1 MKNTARKQKTNL
13 VSENVRIAINSKLQ
27 EDEPATKRLDEPDEP
42 PDPDAAAAARRQR
55 ASRAIQARSRIG
67 GRVREGE
74 DVNSRQEIVDEMI
87 LREQV
92 RRVIRIVKEKKRV
105 RKINEDKQL
114 RSIVRKLILSEAGAM
129 DPVDTTP
136 RSNDTVKNHLE
147 ELFQN
152 TIKQVLEDYEALGEK
167 EEREGFFAGFL
178 AGLRNKFDEFDG
190 ITDTTGTD
198 VAAALSEAI
207 DIDIMDDEGPA
218 APDVF
223 IPAGEDSDL
232 ALVDEPG
239 EDEALSAPEEQS
251 PEYKLG
257 YNIAQE
263 TLPKVE
269 TQVLKGYEQFSK
281 VGDQQR
287 ANVYKD
293 WAIINYGLH
302 MINKE
307 KLITGE
313 FPEMPAD
320 FAAELEKFRTTGGTP
335 GASLEGEVPL
345 PPEEA
350 PLPPPEEMAPPLEE
364 SFEFVG

>member
-1 MKNTARKQKTNL
+1 M
-13 VSENVRIAINSKLQ
+13 
-27 EDEPATKRLDEPDEP
+27 
-42 PDPDAAAAARRQR
+42 
-55 ASRAIQARSRIG
+55 
-67 GRVREGE
+67 
-74 DVNSRQEIVDEMI
+74 NSRQEIANELI
-87 LREQV
+87 LREQI
-92 RRVIRIVKEKKRV
+92 RRVIRIVKER
-105 RKINEDKQL
+105 RKGEKLNEEKEL
-114 RSIVRKLILSEAGAM
+114 RSIVRRLILTEAGAL
-129 DPVDTTP
+129 DPVDTAP

-152 TIKQVLEDYEALGEK
+152 TIKQVLEDYEALGEI

-198 VAAALSEAI
+198 IAASLAEAI
-207 DIDIMDDEGPA
+207 DVDFGDEGPM

-223 IPAGEDSDL
+223 IPGGEESDL
-232 ALVDEPG
+232 TPDEEAE
-239 EDEALSAPEEQS
+239 EDGSLPAPEEQS

-257 YNIAQE
+257 YNVAQE

-281 VGDQQR
+281 VGDQER

-313 FPEMPAD
+313 FPELPGD
-320 FAAELEKFRTTGGTP
+320 FAAELEKFRSQGAEGLPDLGGQ
-335 GASLEGEVPL
+335 APL

-350 PLPPPEEMAPPLEE
+350 PLPPEEAPLPPEEAGLPPLEE
-364 SFEFVG
+364 SIEIVG

>member
-1 MKNTARKQKTNL
+1 MNN
-13 VSENVRIAINSKLQ
+13 
-27 EDEPATKRLDEPDEP
+27 
-42 PDPDAAAAARRQR
+42 
-55 ASRAIQARSRIG
+55 
-67 GRVREGE
+67 
-74 DVNSRQEIVDEMI
+74 RQEIVEEMI
-87 LREQV
+87 LREQI
-92 RRVIRIVKEKKRV
+92 RKVIRIVKGRRKKAEAERL
-105 RKINEDKQL
+105 NEEKQL
-114 RSIVRKLILSEAGAM
+114 RSVVRKVILAETGAM
-129 DPVDTTP
+129 NPVTTAP

-152 TIKQVLEDYEALGEK
+152 TIKQVLEDYEALGEM

-190 ITDTTGTD
+190 ITDTTASNVT
-198 VAAALSEAI
+198 AALSEAI
-207 DIDIMDDEGPA
+207 DIDIEDEEGPM

-223 IPAGEDSDL
+223 IPGGEDSDL
-232 ALVDEPG
+232 TPEDEP
-239 EDEALSAPEEQS
+239 EDDVGALSAPEEQS

-281 VGDQQR
+281 VGDQER

-313 FPEMPAD
+313 FPQLPPD
-320 FAAELEKFRTTGGTP
+320 FAAELEKFRAA
-335 GASLEGEVPL
+335 GAEDL
-345 PPEEA
+345 PDLAAAA
-350 PLPPPEEMAPPLEE
+350 PPPPEGVPLPPLEE
-364 SFEFVG
+364 SFELVG

>member
-1 MKNTARKQKTNL
+1 MIDRK
-13 VSENVRIAINSKLQ
+13 EIA
-27 EDEPATKRLDEPDEP
+27 DEL
-42 PDPDAAAAARRQR
+42 
-55 ASRAIQARSRIG
+55 
-67 GRVREGE
+67 
-74 DVNSRQEIVDEMI
+74 I
-87 LREQV
+87 LREQI
-92 RRVIRIVKEKKRV
+92 RKVIRIVKERKRKENV
-105 RKINEDKQL
+105 QRLNEEKQL
-114 RSIVRKLILSEAGAM
+114 RSMLRKIILSEAGAL
-129 DPVDTTP
+129 DPVDTAP

-198 VAAALSEAI
+198 VAAALAEAI

-223 IPAGEDSDL
+223 IPGGEESDL
-232 ALVDEPG
+232 EIEEPEEEIG
-239 EDEALSAPEEQS
+239 LSAPEEQS
-251 PEYKLG
+251 PEYRLG

-281 VGDQQR
+281 VGDQER

-320 FAAELEKFRTTGGTP
+320 FAAELEKFRTTGGTE
-335 GASLEGEVPL
+335 GASLEGGAPLTPEMPPGPPL

-350 PLPPPEEMAPPLEE
+350 PLPPEEAPLPPLEE
-364 SFEFVG
+364 SIEIVG

>member
-1 MKNTARKQKTNL
+1 MM
-13 VSENVRIAINSKLQ
+13 
-27 EDEPATKRLDEPDEP
+27 
-42 PDPDAAAAARRQR
+42 
-55 ASRAIQARSRIG
+55 
-67 GRVREGE
+67 
-74 DVNSRQEIVDEMI
+74 NSRQEIIEEQI
-87 LREQV
+87 LREQI
-92 RRVIRIVKEKKRV
+92 RKVIRIVKGRKKVQRLNEEKELRSV
-105 RKINEDKQL
+105 LRKI
-114 RSIVRKLILSEAGAM
+114 ILSEAGAM
-129 DPVDTTP
+129 DPVDTAP
-136 RSNDTVKNHLE
+136 RSNSTVKNHLE

-152 TIKQVLEDYEALGEK
+152 TIKQVLDDYEALGEK

-190 ITDTTGTD
+190 ITDTTDAGE
-198 VAAALSEAI
+198 VGALAEAI
-207 DIDIMDDEGPA
+207 DIDIEDDEGPM

-223 IPAGEDSDL
+223 IPGGEDSDL
-232 ALVDEPG
+232 TPEEEPL
-239 EDEALSAPEEQS
+239 EDEGPVVAPEEQT

-269 TQVLKGYEQFSK
+269 TQVMKGYEQFAK

-320 FAAELEKFRTTGGTP
+320 FAAELEKFREAGGTE
-335 GASLEGEVPL
+335 GAPLEGGAELPPPPPGEAPLPPEGAPL

-350 PLPPPEEMAPPLEE
+350 PLPPLEE
-364 SFEFVG
+364 SIEIVG

>member
-1 MKNTARKQKTNL
+1 MM
-13 VSENVRIAINSKLQ
+13 
-27 EDEPATKRLDEPDEP
+27 
-42 PDPDAAAAARRQR
+42 
-55 ASRAIQARSRIG
+55 
-67 GRVREGE
+67 
-74 DVNSRQEIVDEMI
+74 NSRQEIVEEMI
-87 LREQV
+87 LREQI
-92 RRVIRIVKEKKRV
+92 RKVIRIVKERRKKADAQMLNEEKELRSML
-105 RKINEDKQL
+105 RKI
-114 RSIVRKLILSEAGAM
+114 ILSEAGAM
-129 DPVDTTP
+129 DPVDTAP
-136 RSNDTVKNHLE
+136 RSNSTVKNHLE

-152 TIKQVLEDYEALGEK
+152 TIKQVMDDYESLGEK

-190 ITDTTGTD
+190 ITDTAD
-198 VAAALSEAI
+198 AAAALEEVI
-207 DIDIMDDEGPA
+207 DINIEDEEGPV

-223 IPAGEDSDL
+223 IPGGEDTDL
-232 ALVDEPG
+232 TPEEEPE
-239 EDEALSAPEEQS
+239 EDLGSVIAPEEQT
-251 PEYKLG
+251 PQYKLG

-269 TQVLKGYEQFSK
+269 TQVMKGYEQFSK
-281 VGDQQR
+281 VGDHER
-287 ANVYKD
+287 AKVYKD

-320 FAAELEKFRTTGGTP
+320 FAAELEKFRAEGGTEE
-335 GASLEGEVPL
+335 AALESPAELP

-350 PLPPPEEMAPPLEE
+350 PLPPLEE

>member
-1 MKNTARKQKTNL
+1 MM
-13 VSENVRIAINSKLQ
+13 
-27 EDEPATKRLDEPDEP
+27 
-42 PDPDAAAAARRQR
+42 
-55 ASRAIQARSRIG
+55 
-67 GRVREGE
+67 
-74 DVNSRQEIVDEMI
+74 NSRQKIVEEMI
-87 LREQV
+87 LREQI
-92 RRVIRIVKEKKRV
+92 RKVIRIVKERRKKADAQMLNEEKELRSML
-105 RKINEDKQL
+105 RKI
-114 RSIVRKLILSEAGAM
+114 ILSEAGAM
-129 DPVDTTP
+129 DPVDTAP
-136 RSNDTVKNHLE
+136 RSNSTVKNHLE

-152 TIKQVLEDYEALGEK
+152 TIKQVMDDYESLGEK

-190 ITDTTGTD
+190 ITDTAD
-198 VAAALSEAI
+198 AAAALEEVI
-207 DIDIMDDEGPA
+207 DINIEDEEGPV

-223 IPAGEDSDL
+223 IPGGEDTDL
-232 ALVDEPG
+232 TPEEEPE
-239 EDEALSAPEEQS
+239 EDLGSVIAPEEQT
-251 PEYKLG
+251 PQYKLG

-269 TQVLKGYEQFSK
+269 TQVMKGYEQFSK
-281 VGDQQR
+281 VGDHER
-287 ANVYKD
+287 AKVYKD

-320 FAAELEKFRTTGGTP
+320 FAAELEKFRAEGGTEE
-335 GASLEGEVPL
+335 AALESPAELP

-350 PLPPPEEMAPPLEE
+350 PLPPLEE

>member
-1 MKNTARKQKTNL
+1 MM
-13 VSENVRIAINSKLQ
+13 
-27 EDEPATKRLDEPDEP
+27 
-42 PDPDAAAAARRQR
+42 
-55 ASRAIQARSRIG
+55 
-67 GRVREGE
+67 
-74 DVNSRQEIVDEMI
+74 NSRQEIVEEMI
-87 LREQV
+87 LREQI
-92 RRVIRIVKEKKRV
+92 RRVIRIVKERRTDQRLHEEK
-105 RKINEDKQL
+105 EL
-114 RSIVRKLILSEAGAM
+114 RSVVRRLILSEAGAM
-129 DPVDTTP
+129 DPVDTSP

-147 ELFQN
+147 DLFQN
-152 TIKQVLEDYEALGEK
+152 TIKQVLEDYQALGEI

-190 ITDTTGTD
+190 ITDTTGSD
-198 VAAALSEAI
+198 VATALAEAI
-207 DIDIMDDEGPA
+207 DVDIVDDEGPM

-232 ALVDEPG
+232 AAEEGV
-239 EDEALSAPEEQS
+239 EDEEGVLSAPEEQT
-251 PEYKLG
+251 PEYRLG
-257 YNIAQE
+257 YNLAQE

-281 VGDQQR
+281 VGDQER

-313 FPEMPAD
+313 FPELPSD
-320 FAAELEKFRTTGGTP
+320 FAAELEKFRAQ
-335 GASLEGEVPL
+335 GAQGIPDLGEEAPL

-350 PLPPPEEMAPPLEE
+350 PLPPLEE
-364 SFEFVG
+364 SFELVG